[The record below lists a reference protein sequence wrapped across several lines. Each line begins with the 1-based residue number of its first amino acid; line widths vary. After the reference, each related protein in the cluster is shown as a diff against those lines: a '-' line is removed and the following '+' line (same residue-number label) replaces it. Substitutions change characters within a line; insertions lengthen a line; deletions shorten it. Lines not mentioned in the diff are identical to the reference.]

1 MKCEN
6 CECHHDG
13 AYGSGRFCTQKC
25 ARGFSTKLKRAEINR
40 IVGEK
45 LRKPFPKRICKNCNK
60 IYQSNSRF
68 YCSNQCWNAI
78 KHTLPEF
85 CATLRKPNVK
95 RGTKGGPR
103 PGGGHAKLIAYTSPY
118 AGTMKINSD
127 EARLAAEFDRRGL
140 HWHRNFSRGFPYT
153 DLQGRQRK
161 FYPDFYIEDFDLYV
175 EYKGW
180 VIPDMVHKMNDA
192 KENNDFN
199 LLIVYSN
206 CKRFSTMGITID
218 DVENGAPLI

>member
-1 MKCEN
+1 MKPDSLRNLIDAVCIGIEI
-6 CECHHDG
+6 
-13 AYGSGRFCTQKC
+13 F
-25 ARGFSTKLKRAEINR
+25 RG
-40 IVGEK
+40 
-45 LRKPFPKRICKNCNK
+45 
-60 IYQSNSRF
+60 
-68 YCSNQCWNAI
+68 
-78 KHTLPEF
+78 
-85 CATLRKPNVK
+85 
-95 RGTKGGPR
+95 
-103 PGGGHAKLIAYTSPY
+103 
-118 AGTMKINSD
+118 
-127 EARLAAEFDRRGL
+127 
-140 HWHRNFSRGFPYT
+140 GFPYT